1 MTRRPGRDRSRPD
14 GVSTA
19 PDSGAEPE
27 IAPPA
32 DGGDPAPDG
41 RFASIQERRE
51 ADETYE
57 PYEEFRRIP
66 LPVLWIAI
74 ALALWGGVSL
84 WDNSQAVAIG
94 RDERSIQ
101 MAELPAHAANSGAQI
116 FEARCSSCHQGNAVG
131 VRAAVPPLEGSSFV
145 SADPEVIV
153 QILLHGI
160 DGPIAV
166 SDREFNG
173 HMPSFASVLSDE
185 ELARVASHVRRTW
198 GGATSDIAPDF
209 VEVQRARFAGREAW
223 RGGREIATVLDPAL
237 APQPEWTAPPQAALD
252 AGIARLINQGRGDAW
267 ACASCHGDEGQ
278 GSETVPRLA
287 GLPSAYIVKQLED
300 YVAGRR
306 QNESMAIVAGALSA
320 QERRQLGDYYARQ
333 RTPSTA
339 RPSLGGD
346 IARGERLA
354 LYGDWS
360 KNVPACFSCHGPSG
374 FGVAPQFPSL
384 AAQHPAYTASQLS
397 AWVGGQR
404 NNSSVDLMNQV
415 SSNLSDADRRAVA
428 DYLATL
434 PPNPASPPD
443 DRR

>member
-1 MTRRPGRDRSRPD
+1 MIRLPGKRRGKRPDASARAD
-14 GVSTA
+14 GVSTD
-19 PDSGAEPE
+19 PEPTTVGE
-27 IAPPA
+27 A
-32 DGGDPAPDG
+32 DESL
-41 RFASIQERRE
+41 ASVRARRE
-51 ADETYE
+51 ADEAFE

-74 ALALWGGVSL
+74 ALALWGGVML
-84 WDNSQAVAIG
+84 WDNGQAVAIG
-94 RDERSIQ
+94 RDERSAQ
-101 MAELPAHAANSGAQI
+101 MAELPSRAINSGAQI

-131 VRAAVPPLEGSSFV
+131 VRAAVPPLEGSAFV
-145 SADPEVIV
+145 SAAPEVVV

-166 SDREFNG
+166 SGREFNG

-198 GGATSDIAPDF
+198 GGATRDIDPAF
-209 VEVQRARFAGREAW
+209 VTAQRARFADRGAW
-223 RGGREIATVLDPAL
+223 KGGREIASVLEPAL
-237 APQPEWTAPPQAALD
+237 PPQPDWSAPPQAALD
-252 AGIARLINQGRGDAW
+252 DEVARLIDRGRGEAW
-267 ACASCHGDEGQ
+267 ACASCHGVEGQ

-287 GLPSAYIVKQLED
+287 GLPSAYIVKQLND
-300 YVAGRR
+300 YIAGARE
-306 QNESMAIVAGALSA
+306 NESMAIVAGALTPR
-320 QERRQLGDYYARQ
+320 ERRALGDYYAGLRA
-333 RTPSTA
+333 PSTA

-404 NNSSVDLMNQV
+404 NNSSVGLMDQV
-415 SSNLSDADRRAVA
+415 SANLSDADRRAVA

-434 PPNPASPPD
+434 PPNPASTPA